1 MLTSM
6 KCPWTSLSVFF
17 PVYNEAE
24 ALPQLIER
32 SLSVLESLGLGDYE
46 VIIVDDGSSDGTGVI
61 ADDCAK
67 KSSRVRVIH
76 HKHNSGYGAA
86 LVSGFGAAKFEWV
99 CYTDGDGQFDLA
111 DIRNFFDPSTQVDVV
126 LGYRRARND
135 HFGRRFNAWLWGLL
149 VRMTLAIEV
158 KDLDC
163 GFKLF
168 RTARVKNLGM
178 LKTRGAVISAELLL
192 RLKMAGCAWEQ
203 VEVEHYP
210 RRGGT
215 PTGASLHV
223 ILRALRELVWLRIR
237 LGKLTSAR
245 N

>member
-1 MLTSM
+1 
-6 KCPWTSLSVFF
+6 
-17 PVYNEAE
+17 
-24 ALPQLIER
+24 
-32 SLSVLESLGLGDYE
+32 
-46 VIIVDDGSSDGTGVI
+46 
-61 ADDCAK
+61 
-67 KSSRVRVIH
+67 
-76 HKHNSGYGAA
+76 
-86 LVSGFGAAKFEWV
+86 
-99 CYTDGDGQFDLA
+99 
-111 DIRNFFDPSTQVDVV
+111 
-126 LGYRRARND
+126 
-135 HFGRRFNAWLWGLL
+135 
-149 VRMTLAIEV
+149 MTLAIEV